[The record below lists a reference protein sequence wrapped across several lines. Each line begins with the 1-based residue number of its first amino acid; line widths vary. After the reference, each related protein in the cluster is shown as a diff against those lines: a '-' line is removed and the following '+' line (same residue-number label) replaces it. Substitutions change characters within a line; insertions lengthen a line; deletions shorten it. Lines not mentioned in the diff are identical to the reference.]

1 MSQTSEKRAE
11 PTPGSGRLECDED
24 GLVVERFAD
33 GGCSFDIFDA
43 HEWPGGDKHGMAYA
57 SLIVCTAAERD
68 RLLVANGELAEV
80 LEAGVKA
87 AGKVDRA
94 KDLPGKIRA
103 EASLYNWSN
112 EARTIL
118 LAHGPAKES
127 PS

>member
-1 MSQTSEKRAE
+1 MSQTDEKRAE

-68 RLLVANGELAEV
+68 RLEAANVQLAAALKALIAARDYVAPRAVGANAKLNNVAIWE
-80 LEAGVKA
+80 KA
-87 AGKVDRA
+87 RA
-94 KDLPGKIRA
+94 AIQ
-103 EASLYNWSN
+103 
-112 EARTIL
+112 
-118 LAHGPAKES
+118 AHSPAKES
-127 PS
+127 AP

>member
-1 MSQTSEKRAE
+1 MSQTDEKRAE

-68 RLLVANGELAEV
+68 RLVEVNEGLIALLREALPHVEGVANSLTIMTGPIVGPVDRLTSEIQAVLAE
-80 LEAGVKA
+80 E
-87 AGKVDRA
+87 
-94 KDLPGKIRA
+94 PT
-103 EASLYNWSN
+103 S
-112 EARTIL
+112 
-118 LAHGPAKES
+118 
-127 PS
+127 